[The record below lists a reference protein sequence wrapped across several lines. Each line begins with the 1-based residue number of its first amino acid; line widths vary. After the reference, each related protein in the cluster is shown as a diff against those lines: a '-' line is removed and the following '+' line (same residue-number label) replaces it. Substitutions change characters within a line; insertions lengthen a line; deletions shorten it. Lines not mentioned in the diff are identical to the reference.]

1 MRTRRQFHKIHLWFS
16 LLVGALF
23 IATCATGSALVF
35 KDEID
40 AALNPALFAATGD
53 GGDIGFDRAAEI
65 ARRAFPD
72 DRVISLIAPAGGGG
86 VYQAMLDD
94 GNSNIGE
101 INESPLGVYIEPGS
115 GKILGNRRPNE
126 SFAGC
131 VRRFHTSLFA
141 GDFGKTIVGLGG
153 LALLLVLASGIY
165 LWLPGWKSM
174 RLAFT
179 VRRKRG
185 FFLLNYDLHKVV
197 GVFTAPLLA
206 FVVAGGVLL
215 VFNGFANSAIHFLFF
230 EAAASH
236 EPAPEIIKSRPVNS
250 NTAPTV
256 SLTLDQYRRLAEE
269 AIPNSSVTS
278 ITLPQEPSDPG
289 VVILKFPND
298 ARPLG
303 SGKVWLDRYSGAIL
317 ARVNPRRLSTADNFY
332 RSWRNALH
340 SGYYGNNL
348 LRALYVIIGAVPFI
362 MMLTGLAVW
371 RRKRRSVAASGER
384 QRRLRKSAN
393 R

>member
-1 MRTRRQFHKIHLWFS
+1 MRTRRQFHKVHLWLS
-16 LLVGALF
+16 LLIGALF
-23 IATCATGSALVF
+23 VATCATGSVLVF

-40 AALNPALFAATGD
+40 AALNPSLFAATD
-53 GGDIGFDRAAEI
+53 SGDIGFNRAAAI
-65 ARRAFPD
+65 VRGAFPD
-72 DRVISLIAPAGGGG
+72 DRIISIITPAGGGG

-101 INESPLGVYIEPGS
+101 FNESPLGVYIDPAS
-115 GKILGNRRPNE
+115 GTILGTRRPNE
-126 SFAGC
+126 SFVGRI
-131 VRRFHTSLFA
+131 RRFHTSLFA
-141 GDFGKTIVGLGG
+141 GDFGKTVVGLGG
-153 LALLLVLASGIY
+153 LTLLLVLASGIY
-165 LWLPGWKSM
+165 LWLPRWKSM
-174 RLAFT
+174 KLAFT
-179 VRRKRG
+179 VRHRRG

-206 FVVAGGVLL
+206 FVVACGVLL

-236 EPAPEIIKSRPVNS
+236 EPSPDIIKSRLVNP
-250 NTAPTV
+250 TAAPTV

-278 ITLPQEPSDPG
+278 ITLPQEPSDPA
-289 VVILKFPND
+289 VITLKFPND
-298 ARPLG
+298 ERPLG

-317 ARVNPRRLSTADNFY
+317 ARVNPRKLTTADNFY

-348 LRALYVIIGAVPFI
+348 LRVSYVVIGGVPFI

-384 QRRLRKSAN
+384 RHRKMAKG
-393 R
+393 